1 MPGLLI
7 PTSHAMKGLFCM
19 TPGATEAAAAPFG
32 FSFVDLT
39 AGSADLAAVDPRFS
53 FLTELPDTKVLL
65 FRDSCNGLVLL
76 EHREERLADRL
87 GYIVCNPTTKEWAAV
102 PACGSP
108 TLQTYPY
115 LAFDPAVSLHFNLVQ
130 FQVEDYEQE
139 FLSVHAYSSE
149 TRTWSDNL
157 IDEQGEEEGQFPGW
171 RQVSFYLGGKSQP
184 CPFVNGFLHLVVWEQ
199 GEMKVVA
206 VDVQGKGRR
215 MIPVPQQPDSALWM
229 CYFGESQGRLHYM
242 TQEMLGAREDRFK
255 LSVWALE
262 AYDAQEWVLKGVV
275 NTGEVFGENGGGGRN
290 MEFEVVDIHQDRNV
304 VFLTHPLEHDLV
316 AYDMDREEVRTVAT
330 FDEHEELI
338 GTARYVQCY

>member
-1 MPGLLI
+1 
-7 PTSHAMKGLFCM
+7 MKGHFCM
-19 TPGATEAAAAPFG
+19 TPGATAGAGGDNKAAEPFG

-39 AGSADLAAVDPRFS
+39 AGSADLGAVDPRFS

-108 TLQTYPY
+108 TLQSANLPVPGVRSGGV
-115 LAFDPAVSLHFNLVQ
+115 LSLQ
-130 FQVEDYEQE
+130 
-139 FLSVHAYSSE
+139 
-149 TRTWSDNL
+149 
-157 IDEQGEEEGQFPGW
+157 
-171 RQVSFYLGGKSQP
+171 LGP
-184 CPFVNGFLHLVVWEQ
+184 VPVWEQ
-199 GEMKVVA
+199 DEMIMKVVA

-229 CYFGESQGRLHYM
+229 CYFGQSQGRLHYM
-242 TQEMLGAREDRFK
+242 SQEMLGAREDRFK

-262 AYDAQEWVLKGVV
+262 DYDAQEWVLKGAV
-275 NTGEVFGENGGGGRN
+275 NTREVFGENGGGGRN

-304 VFLTHPLEHDLV
+304 VFLTHPWEHDLV
-316 AYDMDREEVRTVAT
+316 AYDMDREEVRTIAT
-330 FDEHEELI
+330 FGEQEELI

>member
-7 PTSHAMKGLFCM
+7 PTSHAMKGHFCM
-19 TPGATEAAAAPFG
+19 TPGATAGAGGDNKAAEPFG

-39 AGSADLAAVDPRFS
+39 AGSADLGAVDPRFS

-76 EHREERLADRL
+76 EHHEERLADRL
-87 GYIVCNPTTKEWAAV
+87 GYIVC
-102 PACGSP
+102 GSP
-108 TLQTYPY
+108 TLQS
-115 LAFDPAVSLHFNLVQ
+115 ANLP
-130 FQVEDYEQE
+130 VEDYEQE

-149 TRTWSDNL
+149 TGTWSDNL
-157 IDEQGEEEGQFPGW
+157 IDEQGEEGGQFPGW

-184 CPFVNGFLHLVVWEQ
+184 CPFVSGFLHLVVWEQ
-199 GEMKVVA
+199 DEMIMKVVA

-242 TQEMLGAREDRFK
+242 TQEMLGAHEDRFK

-262 AYDAQEWVLKGVV
+262 DYDAQEWVLKGAV
-275 NTGEVFGENGGGGRN
+275 NTREVFGENGGVGRN
-290 MEFEVVDIHQDRNV
+290 IEFEVVDIHQDHNV
-304 VFLTHPLEHDLV
+304 VFLTHPWEHDLV
-316 AYDMDREEVRTVAT
+316 AYDMDREEVRTIAT
-330 FDEHEELI
+330 FGEQEELI